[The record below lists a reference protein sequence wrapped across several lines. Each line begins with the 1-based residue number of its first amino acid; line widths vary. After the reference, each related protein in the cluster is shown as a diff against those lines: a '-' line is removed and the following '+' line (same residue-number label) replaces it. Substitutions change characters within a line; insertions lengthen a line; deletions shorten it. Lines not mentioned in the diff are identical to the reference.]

1 MSLDDFGTGYS
12 SLSYLRKFPFQK
24 IKIDGSFVKDL
35 ENDEGCIAI
44 IRAITSMGSNLG
56 MSIVV
61 EGVETD
67 AQRVLVQKRG
77 LHGGSRLSLRTTHE
91 RFRDP

>member
-1 MSLDDFGTGYS
+1 
-12 SLSYLRKFPFQK
+12 
-24 IKIDGSFVKDL
+24 
-35 ENDEGCIAI
+35 
-44 IRAITSMGSNLG
+44 MGSNLG

-67 AQRVLVQKRG
+67 AQRILVQKE
-77 LHGGSRLSLRTTHE
+77 LHGGSRLSLRTAHE